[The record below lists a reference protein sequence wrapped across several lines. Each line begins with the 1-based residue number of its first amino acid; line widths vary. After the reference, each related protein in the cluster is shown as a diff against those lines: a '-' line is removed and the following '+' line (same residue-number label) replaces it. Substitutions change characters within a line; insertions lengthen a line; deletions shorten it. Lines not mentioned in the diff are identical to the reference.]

1 MIGAGSV
8 VYPNTTIPDD
18 ELWVGNPAQ
27 YLRPVSVSDKEF
39 YEEIY
44 YHQDKVKEIINHTMS
59 IPEQILDF
67 NYREQR
73 SFEEEEDLR
82 HLHVTNY

>member
-1 MIGAGSV
+1 
-8 VYPNTTIPDD
+8 
-18 ELWVGNPAQ
+18 
-27 YLRPVSVSDKEF
+27 
-39 YEEIY
+39 
-44 YHQDKVKEIINHTMS
+44 
-59 IPEQILDF
+59 LDF